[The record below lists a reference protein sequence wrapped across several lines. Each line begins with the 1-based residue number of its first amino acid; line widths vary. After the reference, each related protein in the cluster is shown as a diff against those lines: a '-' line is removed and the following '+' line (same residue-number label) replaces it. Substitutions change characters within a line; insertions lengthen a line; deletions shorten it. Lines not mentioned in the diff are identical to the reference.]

1 MTTIAFKDGIMAA
14 DTQITIQGD
23 GFGALKAHAAK
34 KIAKDSEGVLYG
46 ICGTYAQCTK
56 VIEALK
62 RQAKT
67 GGAVPLPVP
76 TRDDDFEILIAYPDG
91 RLRSLIPQGEIL
103 LDDAKYYAIGSGA
116 SVAMGA
122 MFAGA
127 SARVAVL
134 AAIEHSEGTGGKVEQ
149 LHFDLEHLPP
159 HEVDEIPVTAEM
171 KAADGA
177 MREYMEQGPVKIVDG
192 GGVYP
197 DSLDRAAAEQA
208 AYYAGNSFDLVKTGV
223 VSAGPQPT
231 TTGGRALSAED
242 EFDRIAREAK

>member
-1 MTTIAFKDGIMAA
+1 MSTIVFRDGVIAA
-14 DTQITIQGD
+14 DTQLTIQG
-23 GFGALKAHAAK
+23 GGIGALKAYGAT

-46 ICGTYAQCTK
+46 VVGTYAQCTK

-91 RLRSLIPQGEIL
+91 RLRSLIPEGEII
-103 LDDAKYYAIGSGA
+103 LDDTKYYAIGSGA
-116 SVAMGA
+116 PVAMGA

-127 SARVAVL
+127 SARLAIM
-134 AAIEHSEGTGGKVEQ
+134 AAIEHSEGTGGKVQ
-149 LHFDLEHLPP
+149 MLHFNLEHLPP
-159 HEVDEIPVTAEM
+159 RDEDEIPVTAEM

-177 MREYMEQGPVKIVDG
+177 MREYLDQGPVKIVNGAGDHSSA
-192 GGVYP
+192 P
-197 DSLDRAAAEQA
+197 DRSEWSE
-208 AYYAGNSFDLVKTGV
+208 YYAEKAKTV
-223 VSAGPQPT
+223 YD
-231 TTGGRALSAED
+231 LSAED